1 MPAEKIYSRS
11 WRLRKAYGTAAV
23 VMLGYA
29 RLWLLKK
36 LLGRAWYERRIAALH
51 LRNAERVKNAILELK
66 GLFIKLGQMLSILGN
81 FLPEAF
87 QKPLEALQ
95 DRIPPRPYSEV
106 RERVIGELGKP
117 PEELFA
123 SFEETPVASASIGQV
138 HRATLPDGTE
148 VAVKVQHVNI
158 EHIAEVDLHI
168 IRRLT
173 ALISWFFDIKGM
185 DHMYTQ
191 VRQMI
196 EEELDFAREAT
207 SMERIAE
214 NLAEEPHI
222 AVPAVH
228 RDYSTTRVLTTTWH
242 TGVKVSNTAQLD
254 EWGLER
260 REIAA
265 RLLRAYCRMV
275 FKDGLYH
282 ADPHPGNILIEPD
295 GRVVLLDFGAVAA
308 LSQGLREGIP
318 QLIEAAVKNDTPAM
332 IQACRKMG
340 FIAEGR
346 EAEKMAAKMIAAM
359 RNFIQNEVEFEGL
372 NFKDIKVNPFNNSL
386 FGLIREIGFRGISST
401 VQVPKEYVLL
411 NRMITLLLGIC
422 SALDARMNPLDVVRP
437 YVQEFAGS
445 EREDML
451 RFAANLLRRTLAT
464 AIGLPDELHRA
475 LQQLQR
481 GETEFRSPDI
491 RDSAKVLHYVARQ
504 LVLTILGIAAG
515 VVAWLF
521 YRSGAVMPARIAT
534 GASALFFWLLFAAM
548 RKAGRVVKG
557 ME

>member
-242 TGVKVSNTAQLD
+242 TGAKVSNTAQLD

-275 FKDGLYH
+275 FKDGFYH

>member
-23 VMLGYA
+23 VMVGYA

-242 TGVKVSNTAQLD
+242 TGAKVSNTAQLD

-275 FKDGLYH
+275 FKDGFYH

>member
-51 LRNAERVKNAILELK
+51 LRNAESVKNAILELK

-242 TGVKVSNTAQLD
+242 TGAKVSNTAQLD

>member
-51 LRNAERVKNAILELK
+51 LRNAESVKNAILELK

-242 TGVKVSNTAQLD
+242 TGAKVSNTAQLD

-275 FKDGLYH
+275 FKDGFYH

>member
-196 EEELDFAREAT
+196 EEELDFFREAT

-214 NLAEEPHI
+214 NLAEELHI

-242 TGVKVSNTAQLD
+242 TGAKVSNTAQLD

-504 LVLTILGIAAG
+504 LVFTILGIAAG
-515 VVAWLF
+515 IVAWLF
-521 YRSGAVMPARIAT
+521 YRSGAVIPARIAI
-534 GASALFFWLLFAAM
+534 GASALLFWLLFAAM

>member
-51 LRNAERVKNAILELK
+51 LRNAESVKPAILELK

-242 TGVKVSNTAQLD
+242 TGAKVSNTAQLD

-275 FKDGLYH
+275 FKDGFYH